1 LSVVP
6 SMSASTLSW
15 KLRKL
20 PFPSSYNPLIESDL
34 SRSPRHHYLGFTFR
48 SPIKVLQTDSCEF
61 NPYLVSYSTSLSKQR
76 GVYTLTR
83 NRILPSSGMEL
94 PFARRRDT
102 HWLTTLQGRT
112 SLRAQLPASPVTRSL
127 LDWFVFLPLIV
138 VQCLSSRKET
148 DMSPYRSASI
158 SFRFRLTANRS

>member
-1 LSVVP
+1 MEAEETPFSLQLY
-6 SMSASTLSW
+6 SADRMRTLSHLAITT
-15 KLRKL
+15 KDSPFVL
-20 PFPSSYNPLIESDL
+20 PKNLKTEPC
-34 SRSPRHHYLGFTFR
+34 G
-48 SPIKVLQTDSCEF
+48 F

-112 SLRAQLPASPVTRSL
+112 STRAQLPASHVTAGL
-127 LDWFVFLPLIV
+127 LDWFVFLSLMV

-158 SFRFRLTANRS
+158 SFRFRLSANRSKRLLVDLNT